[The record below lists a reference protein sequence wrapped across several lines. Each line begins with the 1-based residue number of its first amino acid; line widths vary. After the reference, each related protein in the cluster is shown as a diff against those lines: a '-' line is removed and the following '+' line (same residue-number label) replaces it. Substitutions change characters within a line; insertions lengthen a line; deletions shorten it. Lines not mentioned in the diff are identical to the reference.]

1 MAKLVMDK
9 DKIICNKINK
19 LMSETKIKLDSN
31 TKELSVI
38 LIDFANEY
46 NKIWR
51 ELEK

>member
-1 MAKLVMDK
+1 MKE
-9 DKIICNKINK
+9 IEHKINK
-19 LMSETKIKLDSN
+19 LMSETKLKLTNNSQ
-31 TKELSVI
+31 ELSVI